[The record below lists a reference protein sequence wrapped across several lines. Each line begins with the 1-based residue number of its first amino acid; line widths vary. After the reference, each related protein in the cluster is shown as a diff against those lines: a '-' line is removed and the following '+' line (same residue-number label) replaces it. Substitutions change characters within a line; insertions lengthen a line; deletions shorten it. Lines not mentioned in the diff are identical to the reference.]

1 MIVVA
6 LLISGCGPAAV
17 TQYPS
22 YQYRLAMPTQPVA
35 PNELLHLA
43 WEPQLGPQRDS
54 AIADVQLCVALFG
67 PWGTVDALKTAIA
80 SAVPAKCPPDGAL
93 VASDTIR
100 TTSASGARFTAD
112 LTAPSAPGF
121 YDLHQISIDSSATAY
136 GGRGGSMSASGII
149 EVRPR

>member
-1 MIVVA
+1 MIVLA
-6 LLISGCGPAAV
+6 LLISACGSAPV

-22 YQYRLAMPTQPVA
+22 YQYLLAMPTQPVA
-35 PNELLHLA
+35 PNQLLHLA

-54 AIADVQLCVALFG
+54 EIADVRLCVALFG
-67 PWGTVDALKTAIA
+67 PWDTVDALKTAMA

-100 TTSASGARFTAD
+100 TTSASGARFTAE

-121 YDLHQISIDSSATAY
+121 YDLHQISIHSATTAY
-136 GGRGGSMSASGII
+136 GGRGGSMSGSGII